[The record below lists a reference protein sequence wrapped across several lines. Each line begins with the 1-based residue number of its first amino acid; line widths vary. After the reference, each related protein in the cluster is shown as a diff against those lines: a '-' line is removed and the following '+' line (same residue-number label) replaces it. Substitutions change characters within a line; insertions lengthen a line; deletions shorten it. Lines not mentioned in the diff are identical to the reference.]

1 MHPMFTNWEVT
12 EHQLAMS
19 RIISLSDH
27 FNALD
32 DVFIPG
38 S

>member
-1 MHPMFTNWEVT
+1 MLTKWEDVYP
-12 EHQLAMS
+12 
-19 RIISLSDH
+19 R
-27 FNALD
+27 LD